1 MMMCARHRVAVV
13 DDDHSVRRALRRLLR
28 SADLDTEAYGSG
40 HEFLNALT
48 TAAPDCLVLDLQMPE
63 MSGLELQ
70 QRLKDTGT
78 RLPVVIVTGHDEPG
92 MRARCMAAGVSA
104 YLRKPIDGKA
114 LLEAIDRAIAE
125 ASTSKR

>member
-1 MMMCARHRVAVV
+1 MMCARHRVAVV

-40 HEFLNALT
+40 HEFLDALAA
-48 TAAPDCLVLDLQMPE
+48 AAPDCLVLDLQMPE
-63 MSGLELQ
+63 MNGLELQ

-92 MRARCMAAGVSA
+92 MKARCMAAGVSA

-125 ASTSKR
+125 ASLPKC